1 MLVCSQNPSEVES
14 LPKRLEAAQ
23 SVVHSDIMGVLFICL
38 RFLYCVTGNYS
49 HPSTDPYIH
58 SHWSV
63 LRPHWGNLNR
73 GATGVVTTLLA
84 VGPYLLKDREAS
96 LRDRIGGW
104 LVNTN
109 TPVLSGPSPLPEL
122 LCQMQTGILDLVCP
136 LTRVS
141 GECRH
146 INKQTNK
153 QFKSDRLQSQKI
165 VCEENTDRLQS
176 QKIVCEANS
185 LRVSILSL
193 RLVGRSMLILIRMM
207 CRLRERLIR
216 VDGRIML
223 MLRMITILF
232 RLG

>member
-1 MLVCSQNPSEVES
+1 MSTIKINNTIRVGREMLVCSQNPSEVES

-109 TPVLSGPSPLPEL
+109 TGVLSGPSPLPEL
-122 LCQMQTGILDLVCP
+122 LYQMQAGFLNLCMPLDSSEWGVP
-136 LTRVS
+136 P
-141 GECRH
+141 H
-146 INKQTNK
+146 KQTNK
-153 QFKSDRLQSQKI
+153 QTYLY
-165 VCEENTDRLQS
+165 
-176 QKIVCEANS
+176 
-185 LRVSILSL
+185 
-193 RLVGRSMLILIRMM
+193 
-207 CRLRERLIR
+207 
-216 VDGRIML
+216 
-223 MLRMITILF
+223 
-232 RLG
+232 